1 MTTKDDMKDM
11 LAVIRRDQA
20 ALQLLAELDPAGLRA
35 AAGTLANDFGVE
47 TAIVVRVIEDELG
60 MKPLPGRGASR
71 DRPTLIDV
79 PSASD

>member
-35 AAGTLANDFGVE
+35 AAGKLAGDFGVE
-47 TAIVVRVIEDELG
+47 AAIVVRVIEDELG
-60 MKPLPGRGASR
+60 MKPLPVRDASPM
-71 DRPTLIDV
+71 RPTRIDV
-79 PSASD
+79 PAVSD